1 VESNPTNYVACE
13 FYVKKCSDLR
23 LRRVGGAWMRP
34 LLMFIVFWLFLKP
47 IFYFIEKIFTGDFI
61 TSTASRNRFPRAV
74 LSYPLVQIIISIG
87 P

>member
-1 VESNPTNYVACE
+1 
-13 FYVKKCSDLR
+13 
-23 LRRVGGAWMRP
+23 
-34 LLMFIVFWLFLKP
+34 MFIVFWLFLKP